1 MLAARGSAD
10 QARRFAIE
18 CLPLVRNEKVGVD
31 LLEATVGLA
40 SCLGAHEMA
49 ARFRGVADQK
59 LREWGYQH
67 QPVDV
72 EHTAPLIAASRRALG
87 DAAFEAA
94 EAAGRALDFEVAML
108 ELRHWLERDA

>member
-1 MLAARGSAD
+1 MLVARGRPDA
-10 QARRFAIE
+10 ARRFAIE
-18 CLPLVRNEKVGVD
+18 GLPLVRNEKIGVD

-49 ARFRGVADQK
+49 ARFWGAADQR
-59 LREWGYQH
+59 LREWGYRF

-72 EHTAPLIAASRRALG
+72 DHTAPLIASSRRALG

-94 EAAGRALDFEVAML
+94 EAAGRTLDL
-108 ELRHWLERDA
+108 EAAIVELQHWLEREA